1 MRREKSRMV
10 WFEGERPR
18 RGDRLADRGDIER
31 GEAESG
37 NIESMERLP
46 ERNLI

>member
-18 RGDRLADRGDIER
+18 VE
-31 GEAESG
+31 

-46 ERNLI
+46 KRNLI

>member
-18 RGDRLADRGDIER
+18 VEISRVWRGYRGRQEEIER
-31 GEAESG
+31 GEIESG
-37 NIESMERLP
+37 KAER
-46 ERNLI
+46 